1 MTQNQHENDNNR
13 FERMMFTQNENKST
27 DDKENSSIV

>member
-13 FERMMFTQNENKST
+13 FQRMMSTQNENKST